1 MNQYYLISQLPSLDA
16 VSDAAPLPITEERF
30 NELCS
35 RFLSKKALKA
45 LNGLTLLPPRNAEK
59 SSFSFIDEWNEGE
72 RKLRLALANIRA
84 GKMKKS
90 FDNENNSFSAQILQA
105 ARTATETDDPLEAE
119 RLLNRFRLDFSE
131 SLRPSDTFSED
142 YVFYYGLKLKLL
154 LRMRSF
160 EENRGREEYQ
170 KIYDSIM
177 RGDGQEVEQ

>member
-16 VSDAAPLPITEERF
+16 VGETIPLPITEERF

-35 RFLSKKALKA
+35 DLLGKKAIEA
-45 LNGLTLLPPRNAEK
+45 LNKLSLIPSKEERK
-59 SSFSFIDEWNEGE
+59 SGFSFVDAWNDGE
-72 RKLRLALANIRA
+72 RKLRLALASIRA
-84 GKMKKS
+84 GKMKKN
-90 FDNENNSFSAQILQA
+90 FDADNNSVSAQILQA

-119 RLLNRFRLDFSE
+119 IFLNSFRLDFLE
-131 SLRPSDTFSED
+131 TLRPTDTFSED
-142 YVFYYGLKLKLL
+142 YLFYYGIKLKLL

-160 EENRGREEYQ
+160 DENKGREEYR